1 MQAPTIVLLTGGA
14 DSTTLLHVVHAR
26 APVVPVFVDYGQRA
40 AHREHQ
46 AAERQCAAL
55 GLSLRRF
62 DMGAVG
68 AAFRAEQQAK
78 LHIPLPHRNLVV
90 LSLALSYAAQIEAA
104 AIAIAVIRDDI
115 DGYASAS
122 LKFLEA
128 IRHLASALGTVAI
141 ETPLVGLDKRAVLA
155 EGVRLGIDY
164 GQTYSCM
171 LGYERH
177 CGRCTQC
184 KKRRAAFAAAG
195 MPEGPGFYLH
205 DPEGPEADDA
215 VAERSSGP
223 QRG

>member
-1 MQAPTIVLLTGGA
+1 MHTR
-14 DSTTLLHVVHAR
+14 AR
-26 APVVPVFVDYGQRA
+26 VVPVFVDYGQRA

-78 LHIPLPHRNLVV
+78 LHIPLPHRNLIV
-90 LSLALSYAAQIEAA
+90 LSLAASYAAQIEAA
-104 AIAIAVIRDDI
+104 SIAIAVIRDDV

-122 LKFLEA
+122 LGFLDA
-128 IRHLASALGTVAI
+128 FRGLVSTLGPVSVD
-141 ETPLVGLDKRAVLA
+141 TPLIGLDKRAVLA
-155 EGVRLGIDY
+155 EGVRLGVDF

-177 CGRCTQC
+177 CGRCPQC
-184 KKRRAAFAAAG
+184 KKRRAAFVAAG
-195 MPEGPGFYLH
+195 VPESPGFYL
-205 DPEGPEADDA
+205 DDA
-215 VAERSSGP
+215 RGTEGDPACAERAAGR
-223 QRG
+223 QQG